1 MKVEV
6 TIVNAFVIQG
16 EGKGESGNP
25 AGVVL
30 DADVLSAEQ
39 KLEIAKQVGL
49 SETAFVSQSKIADFK
64 LDFYTPNRQIAH
76 CGHATIATFNLL
88 AANGLVKNPKTS
100 KETVDGIRE
109 VIVGDNS
116 AFMEQLKPRYEALPD
131 YQERVLTSL
140 NLQQGDV
147 SDQAILVNT
156 GNSFI
161 LVGVKDGQTL
171 ADIEPNL
178 ALIETISDELD
189 LIGYYVFSMET
200 NLPTSDASTRMFGPR
215 YGITEEAGT
224 GMAAG
229 PLACY
234 LYDYK
239 SHEESKLKKQTF
251 LIEQGYA
258 MKPASPSLLNAKLE
272 INDAGIKGLT
282 VGGSARVSKRLTLEI
297 E

>member
-6 TIVNAFVIQG
+6 AIVNAFVIQDER
-16 EGKGESGNP
+16 EGGNP

-30 DADVLSAEQ
+30 DADNFSDEQ

-64 LDFYTPNRQIAH
+64 LDFFTPNRQIAH

-88 AANGLVKNPKTS
+88 SAKGLVSNPDSS
-100 KETVDGIRE
+100 KETVDGIRD
-109 VIVGDNS
+109 VKVGAETS
-116 AFMEQLKPRYEALPD
+116 SMEQLKPRYEALPEL
-131 YQERVLTSL
+131 QERVLTSL
-140 NLQQGDV
+140 NLNKEQV

-156 GNSFI
+156 GNSFV
-161 LVGVKDGQTL
+161 LVGVKDSQTL

-178 ALIETISDELD
+178 ALIEEISEELD
-189 LIGYYVFSMET
+189 LIGYYVFTLDANSAA
-200 NLPTSDASTRMFGPR
+200 SDASTRMFGPR
-215 YGITEEAGT
+215 YGIKEEAGT

-234 LYDYK
+234 LYDYTD
-239 SHEESKLKKQTF
+239 LKKETF

-258 MKPASPSLLNAKLE
+258 MKPASPSLLEAKLTL
-272 INDAGIKGLT
+272 DGTDIKGLM
-282 VGGSARVSKRLTLEI
+282 VGGSARVSKRLTVEI
-297 E
+297 